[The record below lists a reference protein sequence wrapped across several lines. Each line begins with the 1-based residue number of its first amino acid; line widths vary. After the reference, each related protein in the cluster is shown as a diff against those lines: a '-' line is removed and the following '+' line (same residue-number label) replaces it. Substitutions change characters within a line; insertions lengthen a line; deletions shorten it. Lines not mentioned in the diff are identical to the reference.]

1 MYSYDAYGLTICSEL
16 ALPELTVSEDSPDD
30 NFPDVEIRL
39 AAADQA
45 PVQAVRNRPYLTVAS
60 DQALLSV
67 EEAGTFIIRGGREI
81 LVIPEAGVDERLLR
95 RYLCG
100 TVMGILLDQRGLL
113 VLHASAVAIDE
124 KACAF
129 VGNQGSGKSSIATIL
144 HGRGH
149 RFVCDD
155 VAAVRL
161 VQGQAWIYPAFPQMK
176 VSLETAAAASLPR
189 EALIEFDRFEDK
201 RGYRLSGNFVT
212 KPVPLNEVFVIAP
225 AGEPSARR
233 PLSPQDVVRE
243 LVRHTFPTRLGQPG
257 DGRHL
262 LKCAGLSRQV
272 PLYRLPRAGSVA
284 ELPAFAR
291 AVEHYVRELRKPA
304 EAPAGLA
311 RGITSVV
318 EA

>member
-1 MYSYDAYGLTICSEL
+1 MHSYHAYGLGICSEL
-16 ALPELTVSEDSPDD
+16 ALPELTVSENSPDK
-30 NFPDVEIRL
+30 NSPDVEIRL
-39 AAADQA
+39 ADADQVPA
-45 PVQAVRNRPYLTVAS
+45 QAVRNRPYLTIAS
-60 DQALLSV
+60 NQALLSV

-100 TVMGILLDQRGLL
+100 TVMGILLDQMGLL
-113 VLHASAVAIDE
+113 VLHASAVTIE
-124 KACAF
+124 GKACAF
-129 VGNQGSGKSSIATIL
+129 VGNQGSGKSSIATVL
-144 HGRGH
+144 CGRGH

-161 VQGQAWIYPAFPQMK
+161 MPGQAWIYPAFPQMK

-189 EALIEFDRFEDK
+189 EALIELDRFEDK
-201 RGYRLSGNFVT
+201 RGYRLPGDFGT

-225 AGEPSARR
+225 SEEPSAQP

-243 LVRHTFPTRLGQPG
+243 LLRHTFPTRLGQAG

-272 PLYRLPRAGSVA
+272 PLYRLPRARSVA
-284 ELPAFAR
+284 ELPEFAR

-304 EAPAGLA
+304 EAPVGSA
-311 RGITSVV
+311 RGTTSVV

>member
-1 MYSYDAYGLTICSEL
+1 MYSYHAYGLTICSEL
-16 ALPELTVSEDSPDD
+16 ALPELTVSEDSPVED
-30 NFPDVEIRL
+30 FPDVEIRL

-45 PVQAVRNRPYLTVAS
+45 PVQAVRNRPYLTVTS
-60 DQALLSV
+60 NQALLSV
-67 EEAGTFIIRGGREI
+67 EEAGTFIIRDGREI

-100 TVMGILLDQRGLL
+100 TVMGILLDQLGFL
-113 VLHASAVAIDE
+113 VLHASAVAIDG

-129 VGNQGSGKSSIATIL
+129 LGNPGSGKSSIATIL
-144 HGRGH
+144 HGCGH
-149 RFVCDD
+149 RFICDD

-161 VQGQAWIYPAFPQMK
+161 MQGQAWIYPAFPQMK
-176 VSLETAAAASLPR
+176 LSLETAAAASLPR
-189 EALIEFDRFEDK
+189 EALIELDRFEDK
-201 RGYRLSGNFVT
+201 RGYRLPGNFVT
-212 KPVPLNEVFVIAP
+212 KPVLLNEVFVIAP
-225 AGEPSARR
+225 SGEPSARR

-272 PLYRLPRAGSVA
+272 PLYRLPRARSVA

-304 EAPAGLA
+304 EAPAGSA
-311 RGITSVV
+311 RGTTSVV